1 MNVTFFKSKDC
12 PQCPRAQQVLEEAVQ
27 ELGTDI
33 SVRYVDISTPDGRIE
48 ALNNMVMNT
57 PSVVIDEEVYGK
69 DYLLDKP
76 RLKEILTV

>member
-1 MNVTFFKSKDC
+1 
-12 PQCPRAQQVLEEAVQ
+12 
-27 ELGTDI
+27 
-33 SVRYVDISTPDGRIE
+33 
-48 ALNNMVMNT
+48 MVMNT